1 MVSPTKSVHTCTHGT
16 LEAVAPEPALLTT
29 EPAQLT
35 PWGGRPREQREALK
49 NRDGEIRR
57 SSPKVMT
64 FHQFKTRFCSLVHP
78 CPGGTA
84 WGRGDAAGSP
94 APWKGT
100 WPRWWETGPGVE
112 VGWQRGGKRGRS
124 ARSSLRVKATVSAP
138 CVFVLCLPPNPSCPG
153 AGPSPPVKGGLRPA
167 GPNWPRSS

>member
-1 MVSPTKSVHTCTHGT
+1 MVSPTKPAHTCTHGT
-16 LEAVAPEPALLTT
+16 LEAVAPEPAQLTT
-29 EPAQLT
+29 
-35 PWGGRPREQREALK
+35 WGGRPREQREALK

-64 FHQFKTRFCSLVHP
+64 FPSVQNAFLLAGLPLPWRDS
-78 CPGGTA
+78 A

-94 APWKGT
+94 APWKGAR
-100 WPRWWETGPGVE
+100 PRWWETGSGVE
-112 VGWQRGGKRGRS
+112 VGWQRGGKGGRS

-138 CVFVLCLPPNPSCPG
+138 CVFVLCLPPTPSCPG
-153 AGPSPPVKGGLRPA
+153 AGPLPPVKGGLRPA